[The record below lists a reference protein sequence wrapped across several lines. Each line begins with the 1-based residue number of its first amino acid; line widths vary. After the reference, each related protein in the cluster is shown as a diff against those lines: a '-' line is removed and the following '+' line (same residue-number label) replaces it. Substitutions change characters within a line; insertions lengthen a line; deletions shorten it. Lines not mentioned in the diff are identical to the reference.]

1 MKFLL
6 IFYLLI
12 IFFIPTIGYTDQG
25 VKISCV
31 NMSNLL
37 DKNPVIERFKF
48 DVTSFQYYNS
58 KIKSFI
64 EIPNKNLTIGRNFF
78 SVKLSEYELDFEINY
93 FEDNKNSI
101 MSMSK
106 YDYINNKF
114 SDYLC
119 DVQVE
124 NID

>member
-48 DVTSFQYYNS
+48 DVTSFHYYNS

>member
-6 IFYLLI
+6 IIYLLI

>member
-114 SDYLC
+114 LDYLC

-124 NID
+124 NIE

>member
-58 KIKSFI
+58 KIKTFI

>member
-119 DVQVE
+119 DAQVE

>member
-106 YDYINNKF
+106 YDYINNKY

-124 NID
+124 NIE